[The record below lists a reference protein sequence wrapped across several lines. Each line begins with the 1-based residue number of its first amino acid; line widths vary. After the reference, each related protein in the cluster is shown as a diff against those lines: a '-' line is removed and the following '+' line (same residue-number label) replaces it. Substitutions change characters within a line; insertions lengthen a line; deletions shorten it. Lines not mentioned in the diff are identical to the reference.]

1 MTKQEKQVRE
11 MLIST
16 LMKERKISRKEC
28 ESQLKELEEF
38 GLIKI
43 SDYSMSP
50 YHYIW
55 EEWENFK

>member
-11 MLIST
+11 MLNST

-43 SDYSMSP
+43 KP
-50 YHYIW
+50 NGEFHL
-55 EEWENFK
+55 KVV